1 VRNLLDEYVPRV
13 FRFAM
18 RLSRDHHTAEDL
30 TQETLL
36 RAWRHRDR
44 LREPHTAL
52 VWLMRITQ
60 NLWLD
65 HLRRRKHPV
74 GQAAPLCTE
83 VVDKSDA
90 AIRTVGDQDEARMAL
105 GAMDSLPSRQR
116 EVLYLHACEGFTHV
130 EISEV
135 LGISPD
141 AVKANLSL
149 ARKKMRELLRGTIFH
164 SFPNP

>member
-1 VRNLLDEYVPRV
+1 VRDLLDEYIPRV
-13 FRFAM
+13 FRFAV

-30 TQETLL
+30 TQETML

-44 LREPHTAL
+44 LREPRTAL

-65 HLRRRKHPV
+65 HVRRRKHPV
-74 GQAAPLCTE
+74 GQAAPLCAE
-83 VVDKSDA
+83 VVDKSNLA
-90 AIRTVGDQDEARMAL
+90 SRAIDDQEEARRAL
-105 GAMDSLPSRQR
+105 DALDSLPSRQR
-116 EVLYLHACEGFTHV
+116 EVLYLHASERFTHA

-135 LGISPD
+135 LGISTD

-149 ARKKMRELLRGTIFH
+149 ARKKMRELLRGTIFQ
-164 SFPNP
+164 FPNP